1 MFKHIGSPEIRPRGR
16 RPGWRA
22 WLLAVL
28 LLGLATQMSGVA
40 SRKLGTTDPVRKVQL
55 GQAAPL
61 ALGDTLRSLAG
72 TVVYAFDSECEHSH
86 AVAPAW
92 AEHFAA
98 APTTP
103 RLRRLAVTLEDSE
116 TAARYSKRFGWHV
129 EVLGT
134 AQLPLGGLEVSLVN
148 RTPWLFVFDFAGV
161 LRYQGHGADL
171 ERMEAVAR
179 SIAG

>member
-1 MFKHIGSPEIRPRGR
+1 VTRAGGR
-16 RPGWRA
+16 RPGWRV

-28 LLGLATQMSGVA
+28 LLGLAAQMSGVA
-40 SRKLGTTDPVRKVQL
+40 FRNLGTTDPPVREVQL
-55 GQAAPL
+55 AQPAPL

-72 TVVYAFDSECEHSH
+72 TVVYSFDSECEHSH

-103 RLRRLAVTLEDSE
+103 RLKRAAVTLEDPE
-116 TAARYSKRFGWHV
+116 TAALYSKRFGWNV
-129 EVLGT
+129 DVLST
-134 AQLPLGGLEVSLVN
+134 TQLALGDREVSLVD
-148 RTPWLFVFDFAGV
+148 RTPWLVVFDFAGV
-161 LRYQGHGADL
+161 LRYQGHDADL
-171 ERMEAVAR
+171 EQMEAVAR